1 MVHRCTSVLK
11 GLSNKNVFIIL
22 KKQEFLHRK
31 KIKKIECNDTF
42 QISILKN
49 LCFKRNVSRINDYF
63 IVLGSFHK
71 SVNYLKCLHVSKT
84 M

>member
-1 MVHRCTSVLK
+1 MRVSWEAFPYHK
-11 GLSNKNVFIIL
+11 NKKNL
-22 KKQEFLHRK
+22 
-31 KIKKIECNDTF
+31 ECNDTF

-71 SVNYLKCLHVSKT
+71 SVHYLKCLHVSKT